1 MSCLCNC
8 AQISIFVPKPII
20 HKANNNTIFKYSLIH
35 LIRDIMKDN
44 VVYSLLI
51 IVIFVLLA
59 IVLFQLYFFSNLLNN
74 QASINLQNSNSL
86 IKLQNINSSY
96 IFITAT
102 GSASAQPSFATIFVN
117 LQAFGNNPGSATNN
131 LSFALHDLNASIL
144 KYINGNLSNIATTYF
159 TIYNR
164 SSYYGNFNA
173 SKKDYVAQETLSI
186 KILNT
191 SNASDAI
198 GAVSGI
204 NGTSITNVVENLS
217 SSQIA
222 LLRKTALL
230 LAMKNATSQA
240 TLLAGNKTI
249 SIENITVNSYHFY
262 PFAFS
267 SDMISSA
274 SAKSLAVQNPSFF
287 IGNDTI
293 TQSITVK
300 FMFTK

>member
-1 MSCLCNC
+1 M
-8 AQISIFVPKPII
+8 
-20 HKANNNTIFKYSLIH
+20 
-35 LIRDIMKDN
+35 RDN

-59 IVLFQLYFFSNLLNN
+59 IALFQLYFFSNLLNN

-117 LQAFGNNPGSATNN
+117 LQAFGSNPGSATNN

-164 SSYYGNFNA
+164 SSYSSNFNNANA

-191 SNASDAI
+191 SNASNAI
-198 GAVSGI
+198 GAISGI

-222 LLRKTALL
+222 VLRKTALL

-249 SIENITVNSYHFY
+249 SIENITVNSYNFY
-262 PFAFS
+262 PFRFS
-267 SDMISSA
+267 SGMISSA
-274 SAKSLAVQNPSFF
+274 SSISPAVQNPSFF

-300 FMFTK
+300 FMFKK